1 MRRKTF
7 ITGALIIGV
16 CLMIGTGHAQV
27 AREDGV
33 DSVAGVLYQDVPS
46 SSWTFNSM
54 GGEILFVTLDADI
67 YRKPMGGHAM
77 TEAGSDS
84 GGCSDDG
91 SGGCSDDGSGG
102 CSGGGGP
109 FLFYIKV
116 TDRDGNIVND
126 SGDGIRCYAERP
138 APPPGWQRDPRLA
151 CELPRTGVLATYT
164 LEVGLTESAGG
175 DNFQISYPFVL
186 NVSLRKIAPTGVNL
200 QRAISLSISQGF

>member
-1 MRRKTF
+1 MRPK
-7 ITGALIIGV
+7 IIIPAVLIIGM
-16 CLMIGTGHAQV
+16 CLVIAPGHAQV

-33 DSVAGVLYQDVPS
+33 DSVAGVLSQGGVP
-46 SSWTFNSM
+46 SSWTFKSM

-67 YRKPMGGHAM
+67 YRKPMGGHEM
-77 TEAGSDS
+77 TEA
-84 GGCSDDG
+84 CSDG
-91 SGGCSDDGSGG
+91 GGCSDDGSGG

-116 TDRDGNIVND
+116 TDGDGNIVNE
-126 SGDGIRCYAERP
+126 SEDGVGCYAERP

-151 CELPRTGVLATYT
+151 CELPRTGVPATYT

-175 DNFQISYPFVL
+175 EYFPISYPFVL
-186 NVSLRKIAPTGVNL
+186 NVSLRKIAPTGVTL